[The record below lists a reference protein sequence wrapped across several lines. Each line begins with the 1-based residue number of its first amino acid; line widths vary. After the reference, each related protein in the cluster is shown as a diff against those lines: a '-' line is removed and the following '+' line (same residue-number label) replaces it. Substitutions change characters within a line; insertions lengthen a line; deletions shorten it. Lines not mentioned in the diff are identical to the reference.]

1 MRSLLLSA
9 LEALAGLSEL
19 EKINAA
25 AATVR
30 ASRMYPAAMRFLEV
44 LVELY
49 GKNGLNDGLKI
60 G

>member
-1 MRSLLLSA
+1 MRSRLLSA

-30 ASRMYPAAMRFLEV
+30 ASRMYPAAMRFLPFM
-44 LVELY
+44 LCRLLPLCDT
-49 GKNGLNDGLKI
+49 GMSK
-60 G
+60 